1 MPFLGLIPYSLEK
14 NDHSLIKSALTE
26 LYSNLSYITL
36 SGARDFRFEA
46 VSNLNAKISFLLKQ
60 TTLQNM
66 TKTEIDHIKS
76 AQNIKNG
83 RLFVPKT
90 EDPLDTVI
98 EILDDPNVEHK
109 KTMYSYVPPQVN
121 TAFFFFNK
129 NDTQETVKVSKNILD
144 EIS

>member
-1 MPFLGLIPYSLEK
+1 MPFLGLIQYSLEK

-46 VSNLNAKISFLLKQ
+46 VSNLTAKISFLLKQ

-109 KTMYSYVPPQVN
+109 KTMYSYVRPQVN
-121 TAFFFFNK
+121 TAFF
-129 NDTQETVKVSKNILD
+129 
-144 EIS
+144 

>member
-1 MPFLGLIPYSLEK
+1 MPFLGLIQYSLEK

-46 VSNLNAKISFLLKQ
+46 VSNLTAKISFLLKQ

-109 KTMYSYVPPQVN
+109 KTMYSYVPLQVN
-121 TAFFFFNK
+121 TAFF
-129 NDTQETVKVSKNILD
+129 
-144 EIS
+144 

>member
-1 MPFLGLIPYSLEK
+1 MPFLGLIQYSLEK

-46 VSNLNAKISFLLKQ
+46 VSNLTAKISFLLKQ
-60 TTLQNM
+60 ATLQNM

-83 RLFVPKT
+83 RLFVPRRST

-121 TAFFFFNK
+121 TAFF
-129 NDTQETVKVSKNILD
+129 
-144 EIS
+144 

>member
-1 MPFLGLIPYSLEK
+1 MPFLGLIQYSLEK

-46 VSNLNAKISFLLKQ
+46 VSNLTAKISFLLKQ
-60 TTLQNM
+60 ATLQNM

-83 RLFVPKT
+83 RLFVPRRST

-121 TAFFFFNK
+121 TAFFFLTKMTHKKLLKFQK
-129 NDTQETVKVSKNILD
+129 IF
-144 EIS
+144 

>member
-1 MPFLGLIPYSLEK
+1 MPFLGLIQYSLEK

-46 VSNLNAKISFLLKQ
+46 VSNLTAKISFLLKQ
-60 TTLQNM
+60 ATLQNM

-83 RLFVPKT
+83 RLFVPRRST

-109 KTMYSYVPPQVN
+109 KTMYSYVPLQVN
-121 TAFFFFNK
+121 TAFF
-129 NDTQETVKVSKNILD
+129 
-144 EIS
+144 

>member
-1 MPFLGLIPYSLEK
+1 MPFLGLIQYSLEK

-46 VSNLNAKISFLLKQ
+46 VSNLTAKISFLLKQ

-90 EDPLDTVI
+90 EDPVDTVI
-98 EILDDPNVEHK
+98 EILDDRNVEHK
-109 KTMYSYVPPQVN
+109 KTMYSYVRPQVN
-121 TAFFFFNK
+121 TAFF
-129 NDTQETVKVSKNILD
+129 
-144 EIS
+144 

>member
-1 MPFLGLIPYSLEK
+1 MQFLGLIQYSLEK

-26 LYSNLSYITL
+26 LYSNLSDITL

-121 TAFFFFNK
+121 TAFFFLTKMTHKKLLKFQK
-129 NDTQETVKVSKNILD
+129 IF
-144 EIS
+144 

>member
-1 MPFLGLIPYSLEK
+1 MPFLGLIQYSLEK

-46 VSNLNAKISFLLKQ
+46 VSNLTAKISFLLKQ

-90 EDPLDTVI
+90 EDPVDTVI

-109 KTMYSYVPPQVN
+109 KTMYSYVRPQVN
-121 TAFFFFNK
+121 TAFF
-129 NDTQETVKVSKNILD
+129 
-144 EIS
+144 

>member
-1 MPFLGLIPYSLEK
+1 MPFLGLIQYSLEK

-46 VSNLNAKISFLLKQ
+46 VSNLTAKISFLLKQ
-60 TTLQNM
+60 ATLQNM

-83 RLFVPKT
+83 HLFVPRRST

-121 TAFFFFNK
+121 TAFFLTKMTHKKLLKFQKIF
-129 NDTQETVKVSKNILD
+129 
-144 EIS
+144 

>member
-1 MPFLGLIPYSLEK
+1 MPFLGLIQYSLEK

-46 VSNLNAKISFLLKQ
+46 VSNLTAKISFLLKQ

-66 TKTEIDHIKS
+66 TKTEIEHIKS
-76 AQNIKNG
+76 AQNIKHG

-90 EDPLDTVI
+90 EDPVDTVI

-109 KTMYSYVPPQVN
+109 KTMYSYVRPQVN
-121 TAFFFFNK
+121 TAFF
-129 NDTQETVKVSKNILD
+129 
-144 EIS
+144 

>member
-1 MPFLGLIPYSLEK
+1 MPFLGLIKYSLEK

-46 VSNLNAKISFLLKQ
+46 VSNLTAKISFLLKQ

-76 AQNIKNG
+76 AQNIKNR

-109 KTMYSYVPPQVN
+109 KTMYSYVRPQVN
-121 TAFFFFNK
+121 TAFF
-129 NDTQETVKVSKNILD
+129 
-144 EIS
+144 